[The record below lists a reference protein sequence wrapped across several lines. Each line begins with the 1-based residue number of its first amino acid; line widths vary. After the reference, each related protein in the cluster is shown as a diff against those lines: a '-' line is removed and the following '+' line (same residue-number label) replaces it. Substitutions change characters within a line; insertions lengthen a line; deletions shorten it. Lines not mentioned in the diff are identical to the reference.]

1 MTKTILVTGASSGVG
16 EATAKLFAA
25 KGWNVVAASR
35 SVGEFESGEK
45 MFPLCLDVTDKA
57 AIAEAVEKTRHRFGG
72 LDVLVNNAGIGLGGP
87 LEAVTDQ
94 QLRAIFD
101 TNFFAVA
108 TMIQAVTPLMR
119 LQKSGTII
127 NVTSITGRLSLPLM
141 SPYDATKF
149 AVEGLSESLLYELS
163 LFGVRVKLVE
173 PGGVKT
179 AFAHQ
184 WARHDAYE
192 PLHQKLI
199 DKMTAGAATAR
210 GPHGVATVIFKAA
223 TDRSARF
230 RYAANGSGAFLA
242 LHRLLPERVWRRIV
256 RSAFMK
262 RS

>member
-1 MTKTILVTGASSGVG
+1 MTKTIFVTGASSGVG
-16 EATAKLFAA
+16 EATARLFAA

-35 SVGEFESGEK
+35 SVGKFESGKK
-45 MFPLCLDVTDKA
+45 MLPLSLDVTDRA
-57 AIAEAVEKTRHRFGG
+57 AIAEAVETTRHRFGG

-87 LEAVTDQ
+87 LEAVTDR

-101 TNFFAVA
+101 TNFFGVA
-108 TMIQAVTPLMR
+108 MMIQAVVPLMR
-119 LQKSGTII
+119 RQKSGTII
-127 NVTSITGRLSLPLM
+127 NVTSITGRLGLPFM

-179 AFAHQ
+179 AFAHE

-192 PLHQKLI
+192 PLHRKLI

-210 GPHGVATVIFKAA
+210 GPHGVATVILKAA
-223 TDRSARF
+223 TDRSARL
-230 RYAANGSGAFLA
+230 RYTANGSGAFLA
-242 LHRLLPERVWRRIV
+242 LHRLLPARVWHGIV
-256 RSAFMK
+256 RSAFLK
-262 RS
+262 NS